1 MRERSRPTMIGSGA
15 RRKARQPLRVAVP
28 RGLVCPQP
36 GDWSHVRYGIL
47 FCSSRARMGKQEL
60 EPVQD
65 PGLTHMS
72 WRKSKWEPGA
82 GWHAVLLGP
91 PAGSGLGQDSA

>member
-1 MRERSRPTMIGSGA
+1 
-15 RRKARQPLRVAVP
+15 
-28 RGLVCPQP
+28 
-36 GDWSHVRYGIL
+36 
-47 FCSSRARMGKQEL
+47 MGRQEL

-82 GWHAVLLGP
+82 GWPAVLRAGP
-91 PAGSGLGQDSA
+91 GLRVAGTGC

>member
-1 MRERSRPTMIGSGA
+1 MVGSGA
-15 RRKARQPLRVAVP
+15 RRKARQPRRVAVP
-28 RGLVCPQP
+28 RWVVCPQP
-36 GDWSHVRYGIL
+36 GGRSHVWYGIL
-47 FCSSRARMGKQEL
+47 FCSSRARMGRQEL

-82 GWHAVLLGP
+82 GWPAVLRAGP
-91 PAGSGLGQDSA
+91 GLRVAGTGC

>member
-1 MRERSRPTMIGSGA
+1 MGSGA
-15 RRKARQPLRVAVP
+15 RRKARQPRRAAVP
-28 RGLVCPQP
+28 RWVVCPQP
-36 GDWSHVRYGIL
+36 GGRSHVWYGIL
-47 FCSSRARMGKQEL
+47 FCSSRARMGRQEL

-82 GWHAVLLGP
+82 GWPAVLGAGP
-91 PAGSGLGQDSA
+91 GLRVAGAGC